1 MTINRVELEPDTF
14 AALMALRLPT
24 EAELAVVEF
33 EDDEESPAPDEKP
46 RRAKKDKKNKKGKHK
61 HAD

>member
-1 MTINRVELEPDTF
+1 
-14 AALMALRLPT
+14 MALRLPT

-46 RRAKKDKKNKKGKHK
+46 RRAKKDTKNKKGKHK